1 MNMKYPEDL
10 IERIQCLCETFQK
23 YSLDV
28 EHKDD
33 KTDIIKELVPLYRQN
48 RKMINI
54 SSPHLLMALM
64 DAYEIIRDEEMLQEV
79 LDVVSRGIGEL
90 KASPENVQLLS
101 YCYYY
106 VEDDECAEKAKQM
119 LHELAQNF
127 SDGQNSPEFEKTL
140 EIYHEF
146 IGM

>member
-1 MNMKYPEDL
+1 MNMEYIQMVKEIKFRSAQFYECRVKTEKCAEVVGIRNDIRQLSREMKVSLNVDMPE
-10 IERIQCLCETFQK
+10 
-23 YSLDV
+23 
-28 EHKDD
+28 
-33 KTDIIKELVPLYRQN
+33 
-48 RKMINI
+48 
-54 SSPHLLMALM
+54 LLMALM
-64 DAYEIIRDEEMLQEV
+64 DAYEITRDEEMLQEV

-127 SDGQNSPEFEKTL
+127 SDGRNSPEFEKTL

>member
-1 MNMKYPEDL
+1 MNMEYIQMVKEIKFRSAQFYECRVKTEKCAEVVGIRNDIRQLSREMKVSLNVDMPE
-10 IERIQCLCETFQK
+10 
-23 YSLDV
+23 
-28 EHKDD
+28 
-33 KTDIIKELVPLYRQN
+33 
-48 RKMINI
+48 
-54 SSPHLLMALM
+54 LLMALM
-64 DAYEIIRDEEMLQEV
+64 DAYEITRDEEMLQEV

>member
-1 MNMKYPEDL
+1 MVKEIKFRSAQFYECRVKTEKCAEVVGIRNDIRQLSREMKVSLNVDMPE
-10 IERIQCLCETFQK
+10 
-23 YSLDV
+23 
-28 EHKDD
+28 
-33 KTDIIKELVPLYRQN
+33 
-48 RKMINI
+48 
-54 SSPHLLMALM
+54 LLMALM
-64 DAYEIIRDEEMLQEV
+64 DAYEITRDEEMLQEV